1 MLTVKLMHED
11 QDAIMILNEAFPSLV
26 GMEMFCPV
34 CSRVLDCRRAVGLD
48 LYIEDK
54 LSRSVICCATC
65 ADERDLVGVT
75 KAAVLPY
82 LDRSPQINVTI
93 EVTDGRRLAELL
105 DWRD

>member
-11 QDAIMILNEAFPSLV
+11 AEILGILNESFPSEV
-26 GMEMFCPV
+26 GLTMFCPV

-54 LSRSVICCATC
+54 LSRSVLCCSIC
-65 ADERDLVGVT
+65 ADERDLVGKT

-93 EVTDGRRLAELL
+93 EVTDGRQLAELL